1 MSASESESDGAGGGS
16 SDTLGGAFAT
26 RSSAIIVIGIVGM
39 FIAAAV
45 SVLAGELLPDVSLGI
60 GTSIGLGGV
69 TGAIGGLWDSIVGW
83 VSFVLE
89 EAPSGSTPVPVI
101 DVAVPN
107 IVLTVLGM
115 TAAGFVVMDR
125 LTGGFDGV
133 GLPFVRDVADLSRA
147 GLVFFFAWLV
157 YIRADSMA
165 ELVYWLTIT
174 IPFAVIAVVAY
185 TYFQQ
190 RREVAKRSTAARN
203 TPDEAYER
211 VADFGQIG
219 ANTVIATVVGIFA
232 VIQVTFA
239 SIGSVGEVA
248 LSISSEFIYSVAI
261 WIGYTSLGGDFGAD
275 LLPSFSAEQFVFAAA
290 VLGGFALVLQRQGN

>member
-1 MSASESESDGAGGGS
+1 MSASESESSGGGGGG
-16 SDTLGGAFAT
+16 TGAFAS
-26 RSSAIIVIGIVGM
+26 RSSAIIVLGIVGM
-39 FIAAAV
+39 FIAASV
-45 SVLAGELLPDVSLGI
+45 SVLAGELLPDVSLGLG
-60 GTSIGLGGV
+60 GTIGLGGL
-69 TGAIGGLWDSIVGW
+69 TGAIGGLWSWLVGAASSIVNI
-83 VSFVLE
+83 
-89 EAPSGSTPVPVI
+89 APSGSTPVPVV

-107 IVLTVLGM
+107 ILLTVLGM
-115 TAAGFVVMDR
+115 VAAGFVVMDR
-125 LTGGFDGV
+125 LTGGFNGS
-133 GLPFVRDVADLSRA
+133 GIPFVRDVADLSRA

-219 ANTVIATVVGIFA
+219 ANTVIATVVGLFA

-239 SIGSVGEVA
+239 SIGSLGEVA
-248 LSISSEFIYSVAI
+248 LTISSEFIYSVVI
-261 WIGYTSLGGDFGAD
+261 WVGYTSLGGDFGAD

-290 VLGGFALVLQRQGN
+290 VLGGLALVLQRQGN